1 MCGGHST
8 HESHDDPTGRC
19 TDYPSSVH
27 GVGLVAA
34 RTGTDHRTG
43 PVPGSS
49 GLEEG
54 SDRPQ
59 ESHGGDLASV
69 GAPVVHPSSIESCPP
84 VRRHGAARAGDAE
97 RLVHQGQG
105 LGVPS
110 LVPGSTAA
118 GDRRSQE
125 AAINLS
131 GASAL
136 VGHEKPDQRGHRLE
150 VPCDSTAG
158 RADER
163 SGAHDGHGHFFSQG
177 LRQRAL
183 QQVGSSTRPC
193 SAPAVRSAVPKGR
206 LQALSSGA
214 TTAGAREL
222 VCALTLRNPSN
233 FCYMNVALRGL
244 LWTLADHLDS
254 SELFHRTGREAL
266 KLVLQHNA
274 KPLHIFGMP
283 MWRMLLH
290 NWGNPQMQH
299 DAAEFLAFLLSK
311 LQANTFTWG
320 WEARI
325 GNESD
330 TASEVADRGNS
341 QQAIT
346 LDLPGQEGPYDL
358 QLLLNAWHEQA
369 HTHAL
374 TGDATLLMFRLA
386 RYRQQEGGIV
396 RNNCVVTWA
405 SSVCIPIFDG
415 QGNSSVAQEFV
426 IQAVVMHHGHTLHSG
441 HYTLSM
447 HASDMTFFCDDGV
460 LPQPRPQ
467 PDTGRHHSDA
477 AYMFLCRRL
486 DPAGGHC

>member
-1 MCGGHST
+1 
-8 HESHDDPTGRC
+8 
-19 TDYPSSVH
+19 
-27 GVGLVAA
+27 
-34 RTGTDHRTG
+34 
-43 PVPGSS
+43 
-49 GLEEG
+49 
-54 SDRPQ
+54 
-59 ESHGGDLASV
+59 
-69 GAPVVHPSSIESCPP
+69 
-84 VRRHGAARAGDAE
+84 
-97 RLVHQGQG
+97 
-105 LGVPS
+105 
-110 LVPGSTAA
+110 
-118 GDRRSQE
+118 
-125 AAINLS
+125 
-131 GASAL
+131 
-136 VGHEKPDQRGHRLE
+136 
-150 VPCDSTAG
+150 
-158 RADER
+158 
-163 SGAHDGHGHFFSQG
+163 
-177 LRQRAL
+177 
-183 QQVGSSTRPC
+183 
-193 SAPAVRSAVPKGR
+193 
-206 LQALSSGA
+206 
-214 TTAGAREL
+214 
-222 VCALTLRNPSN
+222 
-233 FCYMNVALRGL
+233 MNVTLRGL
-244 LWTLADHLDS
+244 LWALADHLDS

-266 KLVLQHNA
+266 KLVLQHDA

-311 LQANTFTWG
+311 LQASTFTWS

-330 TASEVADRGNS
+330 TDSEVADRGNS

-374 TGDATLLMFRLA
+374 TGDATLLIFRLA
-386 RYRQQEGGIV
+386 RYRQQEGDIV

-405 SSVCIPIFDG
+405 SRVCIPIFDG

-486 DPAGGHC
+486 DPAGGSC

>member
-1 MCGGHST
+1 M
-8 HESHDDPTGRC
+8 
-19 TDYPSSVH
+19 
-27 GVGLVAA
+27 
-34 RTGTDHRTG
+34 
-43 PVPGSS
+43 
-49 GLEEG
+49 
-54 SDRPQ
+54 
-59 ESHGGDLASV
+59 
-69 GAPVVHPSSIESCPP
+69 
-84 VRRHGAARAGDAE
+84 
-97 RLVHQGQG
+97 
-105 LGVPS
+105 
-110 LVPGSTAA
+110 
-118 GDRRSQE
+118 
-125 AAINLS
+125 
-131 GASAL
+131 
-136 VGHEKPDQRGHRLE
+136 
-150 VPCDSTAG
+150 
-158 RADER
+158 
-163 SGAHDGHGHFFSQG
+163 
-177 LRQRAL
+177 
-183 QQVGSSTRPC
+183 
-193 SAPAVRSAVPKGR
+193 
-206 LQALSSGA
+206 
-214 TTAGAREL
+214 
-222 VCALTLRNPSN
+222 TLRNPSN

-447 HASDMTFFCDDGV
+447 HASDLTFFCDDGV

-467 PDTGRHHSDA
+467 PGTGRHHSDA

-486 DPAGGHC
+486 DPAGGNC

>member
-1 MCGGHST
+1 M
-8 HESHDDPTGRC
+8 
-19 TDYPSSVH
+19 
-27 GVGLVAA
+27 
-34 RTGTDHRTG
+34 
-43 PVPGSS
+43 
-49 GLEEG
+49 
-54 SDRPQ
+54 
-59 ESHGGDLASV
+59 
-69 GAPVVHPSSIESCPP
+69 
-84 VRRHGAARAGDAE
+84 
-97 RLVHQGQG
+97 
-105 LGVPS
+105 
-110 LVPGSTAA
+110 
-118 GDRRSQE
+118 
-125 AAINLS
+125 
-131 GASAL
+131 
-136 VGHEKPDQRGHRLE
+136 
-150 VPCDSTAG
+150 
-158 RADER
+158 
-163 SGAHDGHGHFFSQG
+163 
-177 LRQRAL
+177 
-183 QQVGSSTRPC
+183 
-193 SAPAVRSAVPKGR
+193 
-206 LQALSSGA
+206 
-214 TTAGAREL
+214 
-222 VCALTLRNPSN
+222 TLRNPSN

-244 LWTLADHLDS
+244 LWTLADRLDS

-266 KLVLQHNA
+266 KLILQHNA
-274 KPLHIFGMP
+274 KSLHIFGMP

-325 GNESD
+325 GNETD

-358 QLLLNAWHEQA
+358 QLLLNTWHEQA

-467 PDTGRHHSDA
+467 PDTGRHYSDA